1 MAAIHACFFVSGD
14 YARVAHKSMTD
25 FPLSLRSIPREAKS
39 YDLIAVP
46 RA

>member
-1 MAAIHACFFVSGD
+1 MRASLYAGD

-25 FPLSLRSIPREAKS
+25 FPLRGRARIPRETKS
-39 YDLIAVP
+39 YDFLACP